1 MYNVKIGSCILD
13 IFLKESQQEDIPS
26 SCEALIGNTKREIFI
41 NLRNDLWLFTVPK
54 MTVGTISC
62 YNNTVKID
70 PSYRTQLL
78 LQDVGTIT
86 IKQRYCLVTKETTVQ
101 TPLIKTST
109 NIISP
114 KIVNFKG
121 NKSVIHNPKYE

>member
-1 MYNVKIGSCILD
+1 LD

-62 YNNTVKID
+62 YYNTEKID
-70 PSYRTQLL
+70 PSYQTELL

-86 IKQRYCLVTKETTVQ
+86 IKQGCRQVTKETTVQ
-101 TPLIKTST
+101 TP
-109 NIISP
+109 
-114 KIVNFKG
+114 
-121 NKSVIHNPKYE
+121 

>member
-13 IFLKESQQEDIPS
+13 IFLKESQKEDIPN

-54 MTVGTISC
+54 MTVVTISC
-62 YNNTVKID
+62 YNNTEKID
-70 PSYRTQLL
+70 PSYRTELL

-101 TPLIKTST
+101 TPLITTST

-114 KIVNFKG
+114 K
-121 NKSVIHNPKYE
+121 